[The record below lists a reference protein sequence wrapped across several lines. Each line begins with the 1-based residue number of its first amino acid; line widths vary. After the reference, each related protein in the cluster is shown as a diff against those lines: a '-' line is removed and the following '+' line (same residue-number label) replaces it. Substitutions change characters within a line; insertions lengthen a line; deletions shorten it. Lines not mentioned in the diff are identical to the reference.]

1 MDDTAILNVIVAP
14 VISLT
19 FSAGAAMCAQTI
31 FPHPPTTVLWFV
43 AVAGFA
49 FGWYV
54 SRKISRD

>member
-1 MDDTAILNVIVAP
+1 VDDTAILNVIVAP

-19 FSAGAAMCAQTI
+19 FSAGAAMCTQAI
-31 FPHPPTTVLWFV
+31 FLRPPTIVLWFV
-43 AVAGFA
+43 AVAGFV

>member
-19 FSAGAAMCAQTI
+19 FSAGAAMFTQTI
-31 FPHPPTTVLWFV
+31 FPHPPTVVLWLV
-43 AVAGFA
+43 AVAGFV